1 MFIRK
6 HSNLTT
12 GQMDFLHL
20 LESYIIER
28 GTIEK
33 RDLIQAPFTQ
43 LHPEGIRGIFSP
55 REIDEILELTKALV
69 A

>member
-1 MFIRK
+1 ME
-6 HSNLTT
+6 
-12 GQMDFLHL
+12 FLKL

-28 GTIEK
+28 GAIGK

-43 LHPEGIRGIFSP
+43 LHPEGIRGIFNP
-55 REIDEILELTKALV
+55 REIEEILALTQALV